1 MYEYHSPSLRSRPS
15 STPSISIELH
25 ISPVINIQDP
35 TPPTLSVTAV
45 LHADRPITVLTWA
58 TILDPEKRRNFW
70 ADDLGSELPV
80 PVHLEILKCV
90 KRINAPD
97 QRYYLTLHP
106 DTPTTVSCPF
116 WVAHRINHR
125 GSNDGHTRIHRLRR
139 EWALYM
145 EPGHRYRFGVADG
158 EGIDQWR
165 WGTKDEVLGARGF
178 KLREVDER
186 IVFDRVRPVEIELL
200 E

>member
-1 MYEYHSPSLRSRPS
+1 
-15 STPSISIELH
+15 
-25 ISPVINIQDP
+25 
-35 TPPTLSVTAV
+35 
-45 LHADRPITVLTWA
+45 
-58 TILDPEKRRNFW
+58 
-70 ADDLGSELPV
+70 
-80 PVHLEILKCV
+80 
-90 KRINAPD
+90 
-97 QRYYLTLHP
+97 
-106 DTPTTVSCPF
+106 
-116 WVAHRINHR
+116 
-125 GSNDGHTRIHRLRR
+125 
-139 EWALYM
+139 M